1 MFRRIGIDNVK
12 TTFMIPINQ
21 VRWTNF
27 NLVSEFLFIYRMEFQ
42 LDKTTEHLL
51 ETVNKIITVGV
62 ADNLFTQAEKD
73 RIIDD
78 WHKHVNGDTPKQ

>member
-1 MFRRIGIDNVK
+1 
-12 TTFMIPINQ
+12 
-21 VRWTNF
+21 
-27 NLVSEFLFIYRMEFQ
+27 MEFQ